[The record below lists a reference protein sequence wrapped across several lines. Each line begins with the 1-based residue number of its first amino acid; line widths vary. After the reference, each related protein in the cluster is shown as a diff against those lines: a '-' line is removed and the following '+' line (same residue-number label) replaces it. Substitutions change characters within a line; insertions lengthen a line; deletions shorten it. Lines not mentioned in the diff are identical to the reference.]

1 MPLIAVAN
9 QKGGV
14 GKTTTVVSLA
24 SALQAAGKRVLVVD
38 NDPQSNLAL
47 ALGIPETDDL
57 FPTLGDLLMSATRSQ
72 RAASIRDAIVHTPS
86 GLDLVPS
93 NVQLSAAELVL
104 VAAFGREHL
113 MKKLLDEVASEYD
126 YILIDCLPSLGLL
139 AVNALTA
146 ADGVLIPVQSDF
158 LAVQGLA
165 QIMDTVAAVRE
176 KLNPE
181 LRILG
186 VLLTMVDPRTSHSRE
201 VSSLLRRTLGI
212 ELRVF
217 DAEIR
222 LQVALKDAVR
232 SGQPVRDY
240 SPRSQAAQAYQ
251 DLAYEVM
258 GIFGDEPDYDRLAA
272 AGAGE
277 RPVRSQPVVA
287 EWGSPVPSSP
297 SAEDQPEDESE
308 ETLLSPSLADEIAAR
323 LLGQAEP
330 PKPSAVAAATSSV
343 ASVPAATALTPAEP
357 TSGVPLFRKF
367 LAGREEWLGPPRT

>member
-1 MPLIAVAN
+1 MPVIAVAN

-24 SALQAAGKRVLVVD
+24 SALQSLGKRVLVVD

-47 ALGIPETDDL
+47 SLGIPETDAL
-57 FPTLGDLLMSATRSQ
+57 FPTLGDLLMSGTRSH
-72 RAASIRDAIVHTPS
+72 RGPSIREAIVQTPS

-104 VAAFGREHL
+104 VAVMGREHV
-113 MKKLLDEVASEYD
+113 MKSLLAEVVPDYD
-126 YILIDCLPSLGLL
+126 YVLIDCLPSLGLL

-146 ADGVLIPVQSDF
+146 ADGVLIPVQSDY

-165 QIMDTVAAVRE
+165 QIMETIAAVRE

-186 VLLTMVDPRTSHSRE
+186 VLLTMLDPRTSHSRE
-201 VSSLLRRTLGI
+201 VSALLRNTLGI

-217 DAEIR
+217 ESEIR

-232 SGQPVRDY
+232 SGLPVQDY
-240 SPRSQAAQAYQ
+240 NPRSQAAQAYQ

-258 GIFGDEPDYDRLAA
+258 GLFGDKPDYDRLAA
-272 AGAGE
+272 AGSGAW
-277 RPVRSQPVVA
+277 PVRPQPRVA
-287 EWGSPVPSSP
+287 DLGPAASRSAAQEENEPEEALMGS
-297 SAEDQPEDESE
+297 
-308 ETLLSPSLADEIAAR
+308 SLADEIAAR
-323 LLGQAEP
+323 LLGQGPVAEP
-330 PKPSAVAAATSSV
+330 SRPSVAAAASGSV
-343 ASVPAATALTPAEP
+343 AGVPVAVAPGSAEP
-357 TSGVPLFRKF
+357 TRGVPLFRKF